1 MKNMPLALLSL
12 AICLPAGAMVRG
24 ADDAAA
30 AIVSRDYVAGELPT
44 SACHAS
50 TIAET
55 KPGEFIAA
63 WFGGTRESHVD
74 VGIWVSRFEHGRWSA
89 ATTVPWSM
97 SFGLVSR
104 RSTPVA
110 M

>member
-63 WFGGTRESHVD
+63 WFGDSLAGLIAGYGIVAG
-74 VGIWVSRFEHGRWSA
+74 VGR
-89 ATTVPWSM
+89 
-97 SFGLVSR
+97 
-104 RSTPVA
+104 
-110 M
+110 